1 MYLFFAILLTFVFL
15 ILTVFAETGR
25 GRKHLRLLFFVNLAL
40 ASGGVLLL
48 AGTFFAAKSA
58 ITGGGF
64 DEEFVGWAWDMFTVF
79 FRLSLIPTAVFLVVA
94 LLACLV
100 AVFDRKQRTGFSLK
114 LRLSALLLFSIIP
127 LLLAPMYSFLTV
139 NESVALDSY
148 ILLTGIAEAL
158 LLRAPLLIEYGRRMR
173 TVTTM

>member
-1 MYLFFAILLTFVFL
+1 
-15 ILTVFAETGR
+15 
-25 GRKHLRLLFFVNLAL
+25 
-40 ASGGVLLL
+40 
-48 AGTFFAAKSA
+48 
-58 ITGGGF
+58 
-64 DEEFVGWAWDMFTVF
+64 MFTVF

-100 AVFDRKQRTGFSLK
+100 TVFDRKQRTGFPLK

-148 ILLTGIAEAL
+148 VLLTGIAEAL
-158 LLRAPLLIEYGRRMR
+158 LLRAPLLIEYGRRMQ